1 MRNITMHKF
10 VPKGRSI
17 VGSSIS
23 YSQSE
28 QKDYNF
34 LVIESVSGDGYTFK
48 ISPLLCYAFADNM
61 AAGGRF
67 GYKRSLTKINQ
78 MDLEIGEDLS
88 FNLNDVYSLSHSY
101 SGMAMFRNYISL
113 GNSRRFA
120 LFAETQLTF
129 EGGQSKF
136 INGKGDDLTG
146 TFSKKYSVE
155 LG

>member
-10 VPKGRSI
+10 VPKGQWI

-88 FNLNDVYSLSHSY
+88 FNLNDVYSLSHT
-101 SGMAMFRNYISL
+101 GITVAQR
-113 GNSRRFA
+113 
-120 LFAETQLTF
+120 
-129 EGGQSKF
+129 
-136 INGKGDDLTG
+136 INIVQVKT
-146 TFSKKYSVE
+146 
-155 LG
+155 